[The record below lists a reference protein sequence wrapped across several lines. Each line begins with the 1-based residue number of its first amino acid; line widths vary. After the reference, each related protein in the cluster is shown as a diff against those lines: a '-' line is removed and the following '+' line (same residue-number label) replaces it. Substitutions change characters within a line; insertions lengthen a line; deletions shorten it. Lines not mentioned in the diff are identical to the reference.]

1 MLYGLLP
8 TKLYFI
14 SAKRGFCNFNLH
26 KVHTHTQNEAVRKVR
41 KRERKR
47 GGEKRAEEKKCRINE
62 ESRRSTL
69 SHASSVS

>member
-26 KVHTHTQNEAVRKVR
+26 KVHTHTHTQNQAVRKVR
-41 KRERKR
+41 NRRKKKGERS
-47 GGEKRAEEKKCRINE
+47 EQW
-62 ESRRSTL
+62 RRS
-69 SHASSVS
+69 AG

>member
-26 KVHTHTQNEAVRKVR
+26 KLHTHTQNQAVRKVR
-41 KRERKR
+41 NRRKKKGERSEQWR
-47 GGEKRAEEKKCRINE
+47 
-62 ESRRSTL
+62 
-69 SHASSVS
+69 

>member
-26 KVHTHTQNEAVRKVR
+26 KVHTHTQNQAVRKVR
-41 KRERKR
+41 NRRK
-47 GGEKRAEEKKCRINE
+47 KRAVEMKCRINE
-62 ESRRSTL
+62 EARRSTL